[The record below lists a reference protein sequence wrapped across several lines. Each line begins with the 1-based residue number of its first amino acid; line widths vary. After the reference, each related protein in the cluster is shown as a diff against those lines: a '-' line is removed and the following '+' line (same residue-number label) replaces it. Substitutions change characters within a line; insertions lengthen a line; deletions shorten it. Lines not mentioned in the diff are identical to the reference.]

1 MFNLLRLHRTAR
13 PLIRLDEHLYR
24 RARTTL
30 VVVAVASA
38 LVSVM
43 WRQSVT
49 ANVGLLALLA
59 LVPISER
66 LGLPRDTTHHMEV
79 ATFTLVVAAADI
91 HSGVGAFAVGL
102 AGILVGDWLRG
113 HAIRSDIL
121 TRALILTLLVAVGTI
136 VQLHPT
142 LTLVGFACWYIAAAL
157 MLADCLCRNDWGG
170 VIAALLAAAWITVMS
185 TMPVWMAALPDAA
198 RRIVMPGVPALQF
211 ALGFMTADLLLV
223 NAIGLRQSGPRGIRF
238 WRREF
243 SPLFARYNGLA
254 VGGTVM
260 AAVFAAQPIIGLA
273 LVGAVFVML
282 LMFRR
287 EVAYSG
293 RRLIATICAL
303 SSALDARDPDTKGHS
318 DRVAAYSVAIADRLC
333 WPAARRRELEIAAHL
348 HDVGKIG
355 VPDAVLLKA
364 DRLTVEEIAIIQRH
378 AQLSADIVRNVG
390 EFRQVAIIIRQHHER
405 LDGSGYPLGIR
416 ADQQIAPARVL
427 AVADVFDAL
436 TSPRPYRSPLS
447 REEALQFIARDRARL
462 YDASVV
468 DALTGLVHDDAIEG
482 AIQYG
487 YCLTH

>member
-1 MFNLLRLHRTAR
+1 
-13 PLIRLDEHLYR
+13 
-24 RARTTL
+24 
-30 VVVAVASA
+30 
-38 LVSVM
+38 
-43 WRQSVT
+43 
-49 ANVGLLALLA
+49 
-59 LVPISER
+59 
-66 LGLPRDTTHHMEV
+66 
-79 ATFTLVVAAADI
+79 
-91 HSGVGAFAVGL
+91 
-102 AGILVGDWLRG
+102 
-113 HAIRSDIL
+113 
-121 TRALILTLLVAVGTI
+121 
-136 VQLHPT
+136 
-142 LTLVGFACWYIAAAL
+142 
-157 MLADCLCRNDWGG
+157 
-170 VIAALLAAAWITVMS
+170 MS
-185 TMPVWMAALPDAA
+185 TMPIWMAALPDAA
-198 RRIVMPGVPALQF
+198 RRIVMPGIPALQF

-223 NAIGLRQSGPRGIRF
+223 SAIGLRQSGLPGFRF
-238 WRREF
+238 WRHEF
-243 SPLFARYNGLA
+243 FPLFARYNGLA

-260 AAVFAAQPIIGLA
+260 ATVFAAQPIIGLA

-333 WPAARRRELEIAAHL
+333 WPASRRRELEIAAHL

-405 LDGSGYPLGIR
+405 LDGSEYPLGIR

-447 REEALQFIARDRARL
+447 REEALQIIARDRARL

-468 DALTGLVHDDAIEG
+468 DALAGLVHDDAIEG